1 MAETKLAMLIL
12 ISKIYLLSSVF
23 RLEKAVTIKNS
34 DSKMVDIG
42 EVGRGEGKRE
52 EKDRATKQ

>member
-1 MAETKLAMLIL
+1 MAETKLVMLIL

-34 DSKMVDIG
+34 DSKRVDIG